1 MSRITHTDNQHAIM
15 QEKGNHAIGNQ
26 AERRYITHV
35 HTQAMTIK
43 MSSDKD
49 NMLKDDQDD
58 I

>member
-35 HTQAMTIK
+35 HTQAK
-43 MSSDKD
+43 QEYD
-49 NMLKDDQDD
+49 NQGE
-58 I
+58 